1 MDVDQQIIEE
11 GKKLIELKGFRKFT
25 MDELARNLRISK
37 KTIYIHFSSK
47 DELIGAIIDSIIAT
61 DLLEMKKLI
70 DEKEDYVEKMQA
82 VFFLYNI
89 KMLRKQYMNELR
101 QYLPHEWEKFKT
113 FSENRQEYVRRIYDE
128 GVAQGVF
135 IKKIPNIPNTPM
147 QLREAHTVDLLIF
160 LLRAI
165 IDQAIE
171 TDLTDYEFDINT
183 VLIHSY
189 KLIIQMFLVD
199 QERTV
204 DFPNLLHLFETD

>member
-1 MDVDQQIIEE
+1 MDVNQKIIEE

-25 MDELARNLRISK
+25 MDELARKLRISK

-47 DELIGAIIDSIIAT
+47 DDLISAIINSIIEK
-61 DLLEMKKLI
+61 DLTEMKRLI
-70 DEKEDYVEKMQA
+70 DEKDNYVEKMQA

-101 QYLPHEWEKFKT
+101 QFLPHEWEKFKR
-113 FSENRQEYVRRIYDE
+113 FSVNRRDYVRRIYTE
-128 GVAQGVF
+128 GVEKGVF
-135 IKKIPNIPNTPM
+135 IKKITNIPNSPM
-147 QLREAHTVDLLIF
+147 KLQEEHTVDLLIF
-160 LLRAI
+160 LLSAI

-199 QERTV
+199 SQQTV
-204 DFPNLLHLFETD
+204 DFPNLLHLLKTD